1 MSITYDQVKLEVKG
15 ISEELAA
22 SSSVV
27 PGAFQSIK
35 AGLYPAMIYF
45 CFYIACMFT
54 DVYIKTVW
62 QGIGVISIFFWMFIT
77 FFISGYGQ
85 IFSMLPKDAEK
96 RYEIVRIYTKKV
108 RIYYLV
114 WLTTIV
120 LAGLISVFSI
130 LNIIALAGISLLST
144 VFIALAFNFD
154 ISRFQLAGL
163 FGVVSAAKGN
173 LKR

>member
-1 MSITYDQVKLEVKG
+1 MSITYDQIKLEVKG
-15 ISEELAA
+15 ISEELAT
-22 SSSVV
+22 SSLVV
-27 PGAFQSIK
+27 PGVFQNIK
-35 AGLYPAMIYF
+35 AGLFPAIIYF

-62 QGIGVISIFFWMFIT
+62 QGVGVISIFFWMFIT
-77 FFISGYGQ
+77 LYISGYGQ
-85 IFSMLPKDAEK
+85 LFSMLPKDAEE

-108 RIYYLV
+108 KVYYLV
-114 WLTTIV
+114 WVVAIV

-163 FGVVSAAKGN
+163 FGVVSAAKDN

>member
-1 MSITYDQVKLEVKG
+1 
-15 ISEELAA
+15 
-22 SSSVV
+22 
-27 PGAFQSIK
+27 
-35 AGLYPAMIYF
+35 
-45 CFYIACMFT
+45 
-54 DVYIKTVW
+54 
-62 QGIGVISIFFWMFIT
+62 MFIT
-77 FFISGYGQ
+77 LYISGYGQ
-85 IFSMLPKDAEK
+85 LFSMLPKDAEE

-108 RIYYLV
+108 KVYYLV
-114 WLTTIV
+114 WVVAIV

-163 FGVVSAAKGN
+163 FGVVSAAKDN

>member
-1 MSITYDQVKLEVKG
+1 MSITYDQIKLEVKG
-15 ISEELAA
+15 ISEELAT
-22 SSSVV
+22 SNLVV
-27 PGAFQSIK
+27 PGVFQNIK
-35 AGLYPAMIYF
+35 AGLFPAIIYF

-62 QGIGVISIFFWMFIT
+62 QGVGVISIFFWMFIT
-77 FFISGYGQ
+77 LYISGYGQ
-85 IFSMLPKDAEK
+85 LFSMLPKDAEE

-108 RIYYLV
+108 KVYYLV
-114 WLTTIV
+114 WVVAIV

-163 FGVVSAAKGN
+163 FGVVSAAKDN

>member
-27 PGAFQSIK
+27 PSAFQSIK

-62 QGIGVISIFFWMFIT
+62 QGVGVISIFF
-77 FFISGYGQ
+77 
-85 IFSMLPKDAEK
+85 LD
-96 RYEIVRIYTKKV
+96 
-108 RIYYLV
+108 IYYIFYK
-114 WLTTIV
+114 WIW
-120 LAGLISVFSI
+120 S
-130 LNIIALAGISLLST
+130 
-144 VFIALAFNFD
+144 D
-154 ISRFQLAGL
+154 IFHAS
-163 FGVVSAAKGN
+163 
-173 LKR
+173 